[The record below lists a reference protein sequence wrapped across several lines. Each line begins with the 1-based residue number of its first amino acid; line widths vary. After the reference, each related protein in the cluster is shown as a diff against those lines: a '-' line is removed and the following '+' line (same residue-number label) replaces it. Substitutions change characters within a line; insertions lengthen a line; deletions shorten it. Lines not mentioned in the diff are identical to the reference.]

1 VKAAAVQNLVFGV
14 ADVQHVD
21 STTTNASACVG
32 MFYKLVLF
40 LDFCDE
46 LISLLAIRH
55 NIVILHRIFLSFYI
69 GGYIV
74 KLIEKTLSSKEIFN
88 GKVLHITLDEVELTN
103 GKQSKREVVNH
114 PGGVAV
120 AALDDDNN
128 LLFVK
133 QFRYPYKEVVLE
145 LPAGKLEKG
154 STPLENGKR
163 ELLEE
168 TGAVGYSYISLGQVY
183 PSPGYTSEIIHLYAC
198 RVKSLGESRP
208 DDGEFLNV
216 EKIPLSTAVEMVL
229 NNQIPDSKTQIAI
242 LKTAMLIKSGK
253 I

>member
-1 VKAAAVQNLVFGV
+1 
-14 ADVQHVD
+14 
-21 STTTNASACVG
+21 
-32 MFYKLVLF
+32 MELF
-40 LDFCDE
+40 
-46 LISLLAIRH
+46 
-55 NIVILHRIFLSFYI
+55 
-69 GGYIV
+69 
-74 KLIEKTLSSKEIFN
+74 EKTLSSQNVFD
-88 GKVLHITLDEVELTN
+88 GTVLHITLDEVELPD
-103 GKQSKREVVNH
+103 GEKSKREVVNH
-114 PGGVAV
+114 QGGVAV

-128 LLFVK
+128 LFFVK

-168 TGAVGYSYISLGQVY
+168 TGAQGYSYISLGQVY

-198 RVKSLGESRP
+198 KVQSEGESRP

-216 EKIPLSTAVEMVL
+216 EKIPLNKAVEMVL
-229 NNQIPDSKTQIAI
+229 NNQIPDSKTQIAV
-242 LKTAMLIKSGK
+242 LKTAMLLNSGK

>member
-1 VKAAAVQNLVFGV
+1 
-14 ADVQHVD
+14 
-21 STTTNASACVG
+21 
-32 MFYKLVLF
+32 M
-40 LDFCDE
+40 E
-46 LISLLAIRH
+46 LT
-55 NIVILHRIFLSFYI
+55 
-69 GGYIV
+69 
-74 KLIEKTLSSKEIFN
+74 EKTLSSKSVFDGRI
-88 GKVLHITLDEVELTN
+88 LHITLDEIELPN
-103 GKQSKREVVNH
+103 GKKSKREVVNH
-114 PGGVAV
+114 PGGVTV
-120 AALDDDNN
+120 AALDEENC

-163 ELLEE
+163 ELMEE
-168 TGAVGYSYISLGQVY
+168 TGAEGYSYISLGQLY

-198 RVKSLGESRP
+198 KVKSQGSSNP

-216 EKIPLSTAVEMVL
+216 EKIPLDRAVEMVL
-229 NNQIPDSKTQIAI
+229 NNQIPDAKTQVAV

>member
-1 VKAAAVQNLVFGV
+1 
-14 ADVQHVD
+14 
-21 STTTNASACVG
+21 
-32 MFYKLVLF
+32 M
-40 LDFCDE
+40 E
-46 LISLLAIRH
+46 LT
-55 NIVILHRIFLSFYI
+55 
-69 GGYIV
+69 
-74 KLIEKTLSSKEIFN
+74 EKTLSSQSVFDGRI
-88 GKVLHITLDEVELTN
+88 LHITLDEIELPN

-120 AALDDDNN
+120 AALDEENN
-128 LLFVK
+128 LLFVR

-168 TGAVGYSYISLGQVY
+168 TGAEGYSYISLGQVY

-198 RVKSLGESRP
+198 RVKSVGESRP

-216 EKIPLSTAVEMVL
+216 EKIPLDKALEMVL
-229 NNQIPDSKTQIAI
+229 NNMIPDSKTQIAVM
-242 LKTAMLIKSGK
+242 KTALLLQSNK